1 MNVLTIIS
9 VAFWI
14 FLAYESV
21 RTFLSLKDAGL
32 SKREVTA
39 ITILLLC
46 GLNIAKDGI
55 SLLETSVIFLSGQK
69 LTEYLYFGTTMFQLL
84 LAHFVLDHIK
94 HDNTN
99 INKKD

>member
-1 MNVLTIIS
+1 MRLLNIIS

-14 FLAYESV
+14 FLAYQSFM
-21 RTFLSLKDAGL
+21 TFRSLRDAGL

-55 SLLETSVIFLSGQK
+55 SFFIETGHFLTSGQK
-69 LTEYLYFGTTMFQLL
+69 LTEYLWFGTSVFQLL
-84 LAHFVLDHIK
+84 LANFVLDHI
-94 HDNTN
+94 TN
-99 INKKD
+99 NDINKKD